1 MQKKWRCSKRN
12 KILIVALS
20 DGWSRMGQG
29 AIPPS
34 PSLKTTL
41 VKIGQEKD
49 NRTNFMFRFGP
60 DPFFQHFLDPLQ
72 VQPIKTGNQKRIKRG
87 KICTKPGES

>member
-1 MQKKWRCSKRN
+1 MQKKWWCTKRN

-20 DGWSRMGQG
+20 DGWSRMGNT
-29 AIPPS
+29 PPS

-49 NRTNFMFRFGP
+49 NHRTQLFIFHVLWP
-60 DPFFQHFLDPLQ
+60 PPSTEFLDPLKFSLHQ
-72 VQPIKTGNQKRIKRG
+72 CINFF
-87 KICTKPGES
+87 SF